1 MHFKKALNVSIYKV
15 FRAFFTQFLAKVRK
29 HTAFF
34 CKMQGKQE
42 KFGFYRD
49 RILSWAGC
57 FFYNQSLSLACY
69 SPICEVQ

>member
-49 RILSWAGC
+49 RILS
-57 FFYNQSLSLACY
+57 
-69 SPICEVQ
+69 